1 MPLAK
6 NRARLLANGARGRLD
21 LLPVRVILF
30 DIDGTLISTG
40 GAGRAALEAALPT
53 AFGLPAEFPN
63 ISLGGR
69 TDRAIARDVLLHF
82 GLDDTAENW
91 NRYQRAYL
99 EHLPECLHKLRGRVL
114 PGMAEAVAEIGRRG
128 NALVGLLT
136 GNVVAGAQCKL
147 GFFGLWEYFPFGGF
161 GDRHVDRADVAREAL
176 AAAERHGQQ
185 TLSPDEV
192 WVVGD
197 TPLDVACARAIG
209 AKAVAVATG
218 GVDRAALA
226 AAKPDLLLDDFSQ
239 WRELAI
245 LD

>member
-1 MPLAK
+1 M
-6 NRARLLANGARGRLD
+6 
-21 LLPVRVILF
+21 F

-40 GAGRAALEAALPT
+40 GAGRAALEAALAT
-53 AFGLPAEFPN
+53 AFDLPAAFPS

-69 TDRAIARDVLLHF
+69 TDRAIARDVMLHF
-82 GLDDTAENW
+82 GLEDSVENW
-91 NRYQRAYL
+91 NRYRQAYL
-99 EHLPECLHKLRGRVL
+99 AHLPECLHRLRGRVL

-136 GNVVAGAQCKL
+136 GNVAAGAECKL
-147 GFFGLWEYFPFGGF
+147 GHFGLWEHFPFGGF

-176 AAAERHGQQ
+176 AAAERHGGRSLNLDQ
-185 TLSPDEV
+185 V

-209 AKAVAVATG
+209 AKSVAVATG

-226 AAKPDLLLDDFSQ
+226 AAAPDLLLDDFSQ

-245 LD
+245 LE